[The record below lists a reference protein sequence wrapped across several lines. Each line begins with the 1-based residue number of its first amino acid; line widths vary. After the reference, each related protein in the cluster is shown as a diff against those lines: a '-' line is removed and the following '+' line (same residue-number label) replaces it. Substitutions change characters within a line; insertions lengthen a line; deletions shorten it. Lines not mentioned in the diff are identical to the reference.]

1 MSVKDKRIIN
11 AADPELITVNDPSTA
26 AKIKQ
31 VPTVGFMNSLCI
43 TTVPEDRNNYYA
55 TGKLLYELGDAK
67 VYTDAD
73 VRTLPDELEPG
84 KFNIDPAL
92 VAKYEG

>member
-1 MSVKDKRIIN
+1 
-11 AADPELITVNDPSTA
+11 
-26 AKIKQ
+26 
-31 VPTVGFMNSLCI
+31 MNNLCI

-55 TGKLLYELGDAK
+55 ADKLLYELGDAK

-73 VRTLPDELEPG
+73 VRTLPDPLEAG